1 MTPLTSDIHT
11 LKNMLLPGVDLALPP
26 FQREYTW
33 KPQQCAELW
42 ADIQAMEQSH
52 YMGAVTLQDKSIG
65 NNHKYQII
73 DGQQRLISLSLMALA
88 CARHMER
95 VKCATPQEQQRNRSN
110 AKKIRLEFL
119 VNGDDP
125 TAADKL
131 KIKLPGGGQI
141 TDSAYYRSLFRGEL
155 PQADS
160 VTQENMR
167 AAFRFFEGRFRELGD
182 GVSCLSFMNDRAGK
196 RLLFTRI
203 VIPRQYDAPR
213 VFASMNARGLPLT
226 SANLVKCHLMVTAPP
241 EQTVQCAEL
250 WGAMNDEVGEGA
262 MAKFLCHAYNAKHP
276 PATDSNLPD
285 KVKELVDNESEVI
298 PYLEDLR
305 KKCDLFCALQ
315 NPHEEQ
321 WPLPRD
327 FRCAQFF
334 KTYGV
339 TAIYPALM
347 SAKECI
353 PSEFSRILGIYE
365 VVMFRRS
372 IVDLVARPIK
382 NASEEF
388 ARKIVAR
395 EICSADDLRQKIMRS
410 NPALCP
416 SDAKFRTAIDEKAF
430 TWPTGRPAPERL
442 RYVLARLEAHMSNGA
457 TAGDIKAKECVQILS
472 ATDLERRGAPVIL
485 AKSLGN
491 FALWEH
497 EGDDPFANK
506 SISERIEALRESRY
520 HLSRSVANTL
530 DFNLADMN
538 VNARQQQLVNCA
550 VQTWRLDSSG
560 H

>member
-1 MTPLTSDIHT
+1 MTPLTSKIHT
-11 LKNMLLPGVDLALPP
+11 LKEMLPSGIDLALPQ

-33 KPQQCAELW
+33 KRRQCQELW
-42 ADIQAMEQSH
+42 ADIQAVNQSH

-73 DGQQRLISLSLMALA
+73 DGQQRLVSLSLMALA
-88 CARHMER
+88 CARHMEW
-95 VKCATPQEQQRNRSN
+95 VKCATSQEKQRNLSN
-110 AKKIRLEFL
+110 AKKIRSEFL

-141 TDSAYYRSLFRGEL
+141 TDATYYRRLFRGEL

-167 AAFRFFEGRFRELGD
+167 AAFLFFEGNFRELGD
-182 GVSCLSFMNDRAGK
+182 GVSCFNFMSDRAGE

-213 VFASMNARGLPLT
+213 VFASLNARGLPLT
-226 SANLVKCHLMVTAPP
+226 SANLVKCHLMVTAPSA
-241 EQTVQCAEL
+241 QTVQCADH
-250 WGAMNDEVGEGA
+250 WSAMNDEVGEGA

-285 KVKELVDNESEVI
+285 KVKELVNQESDVI

-315 NPHEEQ
+315 NPNEEQ
-321 WPLPRD
+321 WPLPED
-327 FRCAQFF
+327 FRCVRFF
-334 KTYGV
+334 KAYGV

-353 PSEFSRILGIYE
+353 PSELSRILGIYE

-372 IVDLVARPIK
+372 VAELVARPIK

-388 ARKIVAR
+388 ARKIAAG
-395 EICSADDLRQKIMRS
+395 EICSEDDLRQKFM
-410 NPALCP
+410 
-416 SDAKFRTAIDEKAF
+416 SDPTLYPIDATFRPTIDGKAF
-430 TWPTGRPAPERL
+430 TWPTGKPAPDRL
-442 RYVLARLEAHMSNGA
+442 RYVLARLEAHMSNDA
-457 TAGDIKAKECVQILS
+457 TEGDIKVKECVQILS
-472 ATDLERRGAPVIL
+472 ATDLERRGDPVML

-506 SISERIEALRESRY
+506 SISERIEALRGSCY
-520 HLSRSVANTL
+520 HLSNSIASAPE
-530 DFNLADMN
+530 FNLVDMK
-538 VNARQQQLVNCA
+538 ARHKQLVDCA
-550 VQTWRLDSSG
+550 VKTWRLDPSG

>member
-1 MTPLTSDIHT
+1 MTLLTSDIHT
-11 LKNMLLPGVDLALPP
+11 LKNMLPSGIDLALPP

-42 ADIQAMEQSH
+42 ADIQAAEQSH
-52 YMGAVTLQDKSIG
+52 YMGAVTLQDKSVG

-88 CARHMER
+88 CARHMDR
-95 VKCATPQEQQRNRSN
+95 VKCATQEEQQRNRSN

-141 TDSAYYRSLFRGEL
+141 TDAAYYRSLFRGEL

-167 AAFRFFEGRFRELGD
+167 AAFRFFEGHFRELGD
-182 GVSCLSFMNDRAGK
+182 GVSCFNFMSARAGK

-213 VFASMNARGLPLT
+213 VFASLNARGLPLT

-241 EQTVQCAEL
+241 EQTVQCADL
-250 WGAMNDEVGEGA
+250 WSSMNDKVGEGA

-285 KVKELVDNESEVI
+285 KVKELVNNETDVI

-315 NPHEEQ
+315 NPNEEQ
-321 WPLPRD
+321 WPSPGDL
-327 FRCAQFF
+327 RCVQFF
-334 KTYGV
+334 KAYGV

-372 IVDLVARPIK
+372 VAELVARPIK

-388 ARKIVAR
+388 ARKIAAG
-395 EICSADDLRQKIMRS
+395 EICSEDDLRQKFMS
-410 NPALCP
+410 DPTLCP
-416 SDAKFRTAIDEKAF
+416 IDATFRPTIDGKAF
-430 TWPTGRPAPERL
+430 TWPADRPAPERL
-442 RYVLARLEAHMSNGA
+442 RYVLARLEAHISNGA
-457 TAGDIKAKECVQILS
+457 TEGDIKARECVQILS
-472 ATDLERRGAPVIL
+472 AADLEQRRAPVML
-485 AKSLGN
+485 ARSLGN

-497 EGDDPFANK
+497 EGEDPFANK
-506 SISERIEALRESRY
+506 SISERIKALRESRY
-520 HLSRSVANTL
+520 RLSNSIANAPE
-530 DFNLADMN
+530 FSLADMN
-538 VNARQQQLVNCA
+538 TRHQQLMDYA
-550 VQTWRLDSSG
+550 VQTWKLDSSG